1 MSLNLTELKDEPLG
15 LAPTSAD
22 FCVPGT
28 CFVELRDEP
37 LDDSPSVSA
46 APFVPIVPIT
56 CFSDGRG
63 DEALDDSPSVECFVP
78 SVCLPGSGF
87 CYVDKD
93 MDTPTADTRMVC
105 TLTGIGTSDA

>member
-22 FCVPGT
+22 FVCRPGT

-46 APFVPIVPIT
+46 MNLCAY
-56 CFSDGRG
+56 CRCDGLG
-63 DEALDDSPSVECFVP
+63 DEALDPQNPLSLYSACSNWGACV
-78 SVCLPGSGF
+78 S
-87 CYVDKD
+87 
-93 MDTPTADTRMVC
+93 
-105 TLTGIGTSDA
+105 

>member
-28 CFVELRDEP
+28 CFVELKDEP

-46 APFVPIVPIT
+46 MNLCAY
-56 CFSDGRG
+56 CRCDGLG
-63 DEALDDSPSVECFVP
+63 DEALDAQIPLTVSSCMWGVCGFSCLVP
-78 SVCLPGSGF
+78 DKRAGS
-87 CYVDKD
+87 
-93 MDTPTADTRMVC
+93 
-105 TLTGIGTSDA
+105 